1 MLSSLKLT
9 IDTYVSDETSLIYTV
24 GNKIDIVFT
33 AFFATES
40 VVKMISLGFVMDKAS
55 YLRDE
60 WS

>member
-9 IDTYVSDETSLIYTV
+9 IDTYVSDNSSMIYIIGT
-24 GNKIDIVFT
+24 KIDIVFT

-40 VVKMISLGFVMDKAS
+40 LIKMICLGFIMEKGS

>member
-33 AFFATES
+33 AFFAMES
-40 VVKMISLGFVMDKAS
+40 VVKMIALGFVMDKAS